1 MARGSVLVSGRDADG
16 IQASIHLAN
25 AGFRV
30 YLVDGDVASLKS
42 QLKKAFPIRDCATC
56 ALAANIIE
64 GYAHEGVRVLSPA
77 EVAELRNILEGPSAE
92 DLAASCALKSEIEQ
106 ATGEMD
112 PMHLP
117 VAREIHSL
125 RVVDRKAQP
134 PCTAACPA
142 GKNVQGF
149 VALIAQGRFREA
161 ADLIA
166 DRDPFFAICS
176 RVCPHPCEQDCNR
189 GNIDEAVAIS
199 SLERFVADNA
209 SAASIS
215 AEPSARGQRVA
226 IVGSGPAG
234 LAAAH
239 DLAKMG
245 YGVVIFEAHSTPG
258 GMLALGIPEYRLP
271 RHVLQA
277 QIEAIRAL
285 GVELRLNSRVGEN
298 GLTLND
304 LREEGY
310 AAVFI
315 TTGAHIGRRLNIPGE
330 DLPAVRDGVS
340 FLRDANLGK
349 EVAVGERVCVIGGG
363 NVAIDAARV
372 ARRLGAREVLIVYRR
387 SREEMLASV
396 EEIEEAE
403 REGVKIHYLASPV
416 RVMEGE
422 SRAVAVE
429 FVRNELADQDDSE
442 RKRPLPIP
450 GSEFL
455 IEVDMVISAI
465 GQEVDLEFL
474 AYEKFWRPL
483 GKGLKVDPA
492 SLASGAAAVFIGG
505 DAVTGPRTVI
515 EAVTAGRKA
524 AVSIDSYL
532 QGRPEQVDEEPLP
545 VVTTGDLDLRGL
557 ERASRVARP
566 TIPPE
571 ERLSSFVEVNPGLSL
586 QSALKEASRCLACS
600 RTLIPRQCAILCCS
614 R

>member
-1 MARGSVLVSGRDADG
+1 LVSGRDADG

-30 YLVDGDVASLKS
+30 YLADGDVASLKS
-42 QLKKAFPIRDCATC
+42 QLKKAFPTRDCATC

-64 GYAHEGVRVLSPA
+64 GYAHEGIRVLSPA
-77 EVAELRNILEGPSAE
+77 EVAELRSILEGPSAE
-92 DLAASCALKSEIEQ
+92 DLAASCAVKSEIEQ
-106 ATGEMD
+106 ARGEVD

-117 VAREIHSL
+117 LAREIHSL
-125 RVVDRKAQP
+125 RVVDPKAQP
-134 PCTAACPA
+134 PCTAACPV

-149 VALIAQGRFREA
+149 VALIAQGRFQEA

-166 DRDPFFAICS
+166 DKDPLFAICS

-189 GNIDEAVAIS
+189 GNIDEAIAIS

-209 SAASIS
+209 PVTSMS
-215 AEPSARGQRVA
+215 AEPSASSRGQRVA

-285 GVELRLNSRVGEN
+285 GVELRLNSQVGED

-310 AAVFI
+310 AAVFVA
-315 TTGAHIGRRLNIPGE
+315 TGAHVGKRLNIPGE
-330 DLPAVRDGVS
+330 DLPDVRDGVS
-340 FLRDANLGK
+340 FLRDANLGG

-372 ARRLGAREVLIVYRR
+372 ARRLGAREALIVYRR

-403 REGVKIHYLASPV
+403 REGVKIRYLASPV
-416 RVMEGE
+416 RIMESE

-429 FVRNELADQDDSE
+429 FVRNELADRDDSE
-442 RKRPLPIP
+442 RRRPLPVP

-455 IEVDMVISAI
+455 VEVDMVISAI
-465 GQEVDLEFL
+465 GQEVDVEFL
-474 AYEKFWRPL
+474 PNEESWRSL
-483 GKGLKVDPA
+483 GKGLQVDPT
-492 SLASGAAAVFIGG
+492 SLATGAVAVFIGG
-505 DAVTGPRTVI
+505 DAATGPSTVI
-515 EAVTAGRKA
+515 EAVAAGRKA
-524 AVSIDSYL
+524 AVSIDNYL
-532 QGRPEQVDEEPLP
+532 QGRPEQVDEERLP
-545 VVTTGDLDLRGL
+545 VVTIGDLDLRGL
-557 ERASRVARP
+557 ERASRVAPP

-571 ERLSSFVEVNPGLSL
+571 ERLSSFAEVDPGLSL

-600 RTLIPRQCAILCCS
+600 RTLIPRQCVILCCS